1 MRAKSLRLGMLL
13 MLVAIALLP
22 ITDHAAIDLAGTVT
36 QISGNVTAQ
45 LQGQVARNLREGDVV
60 YAGEEIRTAGD
71 SSVKMKLQDN
81 TQFALG
87 ADSRMRIA
95 QYRYRNNPAT
105 DILQTQIYKGIFRFV
120 SGLIAKKRQQSM
132 TVVTSVAT
140 IGIRGTHVIG
150 EVTETSATIAL
161 MEPEEAGK
169 QTAIEVSN
177 QYGSVVIDKPRFET
191 VIPDAHSPPS
201 PPRPVAT
208 QRIDNMLRSIQT
220 IRRVVV
226 PRLPPRLPN

>member
-1 MRAKSLRLGMLL
+1 MRANPLRFGILLIVLAVALSPSL
-13 MLVAIALLP
+13 
-22 ITDHAAIDLAGTVT
+22 DHAAIDLAGTVT

-45 LQGQVARNLREGDVV
+45 LQGQVARNLREGDVI
-60 YAGEEIRTAGD
+60 YAGEEIHTAGE
-71 SSVKMKLQDN
+71 SSVELKFQDN
-81 TQFALG
+81 TRFALG
-87 ADSRMRIA
+87 AESHMRIA

-140 IGIRGTHVIG
+140 IGIRGTHVVG

-177 QYGSVVIDKPRFET
+177 QYGSVVIDKPRYET

-208 QRIDNMLRSIQT
+208 QRIDNLLRSIQT
-220 IRRVVV
+220 IRRVIV
-226 PRLPPRLPN
+226 PRLPPRVP